1 MAGYILLIRQQ
12 WWPVG
17 GPPIIGCTS
26 SIWNDWPPD
35 TCGINGTACEG
46 YLSGGEYRCL
56 GGCGDVNLGNPRWVG
71 GEEVN
76 GVPLVVG
83 GRDSPTY
90 RYVHNRTVYSI
101 DS

>member
-12 WWPVG
+12 WWPLN

-35 TCGINGTACEG
+35 TCGINGTACAG

-71 GEEVN
+71 NEEVN
-76 GVPLVVG
+76 GIPLVVG
-83 GRDSPTY
+83 GGDSATY
-90 RYVHNRTVYSI
+90 RYVMI
-101 DS
+101 KG